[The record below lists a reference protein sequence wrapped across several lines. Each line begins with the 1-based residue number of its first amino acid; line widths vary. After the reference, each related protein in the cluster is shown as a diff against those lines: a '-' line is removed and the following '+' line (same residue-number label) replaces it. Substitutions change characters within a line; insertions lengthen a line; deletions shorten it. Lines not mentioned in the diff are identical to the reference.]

1 MDFLGIH
8 LFYRWREVGLP
19 TEEDN
24 QGGGVIIQGT
34 DMMFRNPLE
43 ENEVRRTGV
52 IIQGTDMMFRNP
64 LEENVKVTV
73 NAVTGQR
80 KHSIGIGHLITMSV
94 TVSTVTITEATVI
107 NHQITTEAMKPDVIE
122 IGRLISM

>member
-19 TEEDN
+19 TEEDD

-43 ENEVRRTGV
+43 ENVR
-52 IIQGTDMMFRNP
+52 
-64 LEENVKVTV
+64 VTV
-73 NAVTGQR
+73 NAVTGQG

-94 TVSTVTITEATVI
+94 TVSTVTITEDTVI